1 MKKVRR
7 PQKVKSLKH
16 AINERFLNHKK
27 TTYTS
32 TYFFIKLLLFYI
44 QKRYQKIFFDSV
56 SI

>member
-16 AINERFLNHKK
+16 AINERFLNYKK

-32 TYFFIKLLLFYI
+32 TYFLYPNKTKRS
-44 QKRYQKIFFDSV
+44 QKFAKKSL
-56 SI
+56 SP